1 MQTNIPMGDLPG
13 WALPG
18 IVALAAVQLAVE
30 IYAIVVMLRTPLERL
45 VFGKRWPWVVIIL
58 FVNLVGAIIFLAAG
72 RKPLPA
78 VDPLAVATS
87 DAPPA
92 APADRAARAA
102 DVLYGSATSQDDA
115 R

>member
-13 WALPG
+13 WALPV
-18 IVALAAVQLAVE
+18 IVVLAAVQLAVE
-30 IYAIVVMLRTPLERL
+30 VYALVVMLRTPLERL

-78 VDPLAVATS
+78 VDPLAVATP

-92 APADRAARAA
+92 VPADRATRAA
-102 DVLYGSATSQDDA
+102 DVLYGDTTAPGDP

>member
-13 WALPG
+13 WALPV

-30 IYAIVVMLRTPLERL
+30 VYALVVMLRTPLERL

-78 VDPLAVATS
+78 VDPLA
-87 DAPPA
+87 APTPDVPPV

-102 DVLYGSATSQDDA
+102 GVLYGSASSPDDA